1 MPSPRARPGVA
12 ALPLCRFTVWAG
24 AREGSP
30 PRQALEPG
38 HARRHRHHAAERGRR
53 RDSNIRSLE
62 GDDAGARA
70 AFERARALNPSLHE
84 AFHYYGRHC
93 YALGDFAKAATL
105 LEQAFNLRPDQYT
118 VLGLALSALEATGD
132 TARSRA
138 MSLRVRDGLRPNEF
152 ATLYNVA
159 CNYARAGECDL
170 ALELLERAVQLGSG
184 YLEWFEHDPDLA
196 NLRENPRFQHLLEQ
210 LRAARDSAASTA

>member
-1 MPSPRARPGVA
+1 M
-12 ALPLCRFTVWAG
+12 
-24 AREGSP
+24 
-30 PRQALEPG
+30 
-38 HARRHRHHAAERGRR
+38 
-53 RDSNIRSLE
+53 
-62 GDDAGARA
+62 
-70 AFERARALNPSLHE
+70 ALNPSLHE

-210 LRAARDSAASTA
+210 LRAAREQVVAADQPAAQPASAGSCRSKSAAGCAADGVSAAVKLRLPVRSRRSATAAKDHPCGRS